1 VAQWGQAICLPRAY
15 NVEVNHTDTMEN
27 CPFLTNAQVEELD
40 RFGMIDLTDDM
51 LDNLFEW
58 AFADEQQQTD
68 S

>member
-1 VAQWGQAICLPRAY
+1 
-15 NVEVNHTDTMEN
+15 MEN

>member
-1 VAQWGQAICLPRAY
+1 Y

-51 LDNLFEW
+51 LDNLFQW
-58 AFADEQQQTD
+58 AFTDEQQQTD